1 MKYIK
6 QFFILI
12 SLIFF
17 LILPFFVFALTVDPK
32 TQAPALQ
39 NLIKVGEQ
47 APTGITDGK
56 APYSEIKD
64 EDGVKNDVGTLPQI
78 IGTVVSIFLG
88 FLGTIFII
96 LTIYAG
102 FTYMMAQGNEDK
114 VKKALDIL
122 RAALIGLAIV
132 VGSYG
137 IYTAISAVF

>member
-17 LILPFFVFALTVDPK
+17 LILPFFVFALDK
-32 TQAPALQ
+32 TGKPQALQ
-39 NLIKVGEQ
+39 NLIKIGEED
-47 APTGITDGK
+47 PKGIVNGK
-56 APYSEIKD
+56 APYGKITDNPDTSI
-64 EDGVKNDVGTLPQI
+64 GDVGTLPQI

-102 FTYMMAQGNEDK
+102 FIYMTAQGSEEK
-114 VKKALDIL
+114 VKKALDTL

-137 IYTAISAVF
+137 IYTAISKVL